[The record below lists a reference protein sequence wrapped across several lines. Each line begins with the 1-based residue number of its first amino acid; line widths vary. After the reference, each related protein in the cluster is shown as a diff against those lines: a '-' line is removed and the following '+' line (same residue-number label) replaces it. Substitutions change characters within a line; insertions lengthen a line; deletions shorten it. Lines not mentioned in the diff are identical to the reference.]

1 MNIDDELL
9 LNTRADEEAD
19 DGLSLPYSD
28 RGLAYGHG
36 IFESM
41 LYSNGVIALEDLHLD
56 RLMIGAKCLGIEFSR
71 SKVALSLN
79 NFLVDLAHSESA
91 SCVVKLI
98 LTAGSGGRGYKNP
111 DVMRPRLIISHTSLP
126 TDLAE
131 QKSLGIKLW
140 RCTSQLSTNP
150 QLAGIKHLNRLEQV
164 LARNEPH
171 RPDCQDGLMFDC
183 SGCLIET
190 TSANVFIK
198 TRSEVWVTPSIL
210 TAGVAGVMRSILVD
224 TLFPRLNLALE
235 VKTIKEI
242 ELAEISE
249 IFVCN
254 SIRGLLPVTGVAS
267 RDDVMANYPLGR
279 TTKDLQA
286 MLGTLYPCF
295 Q

>member
-1 MNIDDELL
+1 MHIDDELL

-56 RLMIGAKCLGIEFSR
+56 RLMIGAKCLGIEVNR

-79 NFLVDLAHSESA
+79 TFLVDLAHSESA
-91 SCVVKLI
+91 SCVIKLI

-111 DVMRPRLIISHTSLP
+111 DVMTPRLIITHTSLP

-140 RCTSQLSTNP
+140 RCNSQLSTNP

-171 RPDCQDGLMFDC
+171 RPDCNDGLMFDY

-224 TLFPRLNLALE
+224 TLFPSLNLALE
-235 VKTIKEI
+235 VKTIQEI

-267 RDDVMANYPLGR
+267 RDDVMANYPIGR

-286 MLGTLYPCF
+286 MLGTLYSCF
-295 Q
+295 L